1 MAKKR
6 DLESVGCDVP
16 SPEEKRPRLL
26 PSFSSVIADAT
37 KMQNLQKILEP
48 LIRRVVSE
56 EVERAVGK
64 LVPIKLRCSPAKQIQ
79 GSDQSRN
86 LRLNFVN
93 KLNLPIF
100 TGSRVE
106 GDQNFP
112 IQIVLLDASTGQ
124 LITTGPE
131 SSQKVEIVVLEGDFG
146 PDDEEDWTAGE
157 FDNHVVQERE
167 GKRPLLTGDLL
178 IALKDG
184 VGTLGELTFTD
195 NSSWI
200 RSRKFRLGARVTGEG
215 YDGIRIREAKTEGF
229 TVKDHR
235 GELYKKH
242 YPPVLDDEVWRLDK
256 VGKDGAF
263 HQRLSTER
271 INTVLD
277 FLRLLVTDPLRL
289 RQILGNGMS
298 AKMWEGTV
306 EHARTCVLSNK
317 YYVYH
322 GPNNIRLVFNVI
334 YELVDVIAETKTIP
348 RAELSE
354 TQKSFVERL
363 VKHAYQHWNEVHE
376 LDEDFLIGNASRS
389 LTVKYGHIQVP
400 QRPQDPNFQRTVLLQ
415 EQDGNGEQLDHKS
428 QMMDGMFMSH
438 QLSAKQVSSD
448 WNHPY

>member
-1 MAKKR
+1 MAPKR
-6 DLESVGCDVP
+6 ELESEDSDVA
-16 SPEEKRPRLL
+16 SPEEKRPRRL
-26 PSFSSVIADAT
+26 PNFASIIADAM
-37 KMQNLQKILEP
+37 KIQNLQKFLEP
-48 LIRRVVSE
+48 LVRRVVSE
-56 EVERAVGK
+56 EIERAVAK
-64 LVPIKLRCSPAKQIQ
+64 LVPAKQRSSTANQIQ

-100 TGSRVE
+100 TGSKVE
-106 GDQNFP
+106 GEQGFP
-112 IQIVLLDASTGQ
+112 IQIVILDTSTGQ
-124 LITTGPE
+124 AITTGPE
-131 SSQKVEIVVLEGDFG
+131 SSQKVEIVVLEGDFV
-146 PDDEEDWTAGE
+146 PNDEEDWTAEE
-157 FDNHVVQERE
+157 FDNHVVRERE

-178 IALKDG
+178 ISLKDG

-200 RSRKFRLGARVTGEG
+200 RSRKFRLGARVAGG
-215 YDGIRIREAKTEGF
+215 SYDGIRIREAKTEGF

>member
-1 MAKKR
+1 M
-6 DLESVGCDVP
+6 
-16 SPEEKRPRLL
+16 
-26 PSFSSVIADAT
+26 
-37 KMQNLQKILEP
+37 
-48 LIRRVVSE
+48 
-56 EVERAVGK
+56 GK
-64 LVPIKLRCSPAKQIQ
+64 LVAIKRRSCPEKEIQ
-79 GSDQSRN
+79 GSYRSRD

-106 GDQNFP
+106 GDRNCP
-112 IQIVLLDASTGQ
+112 IQIVLLDASTGE

-146 PDDEEDWTAGE
+146 PDDKEDWTAEE
-157 FDNHVVQERE
+157 FNNHVVQERE

-178 IALKDG
+178 IALKNG

-200 RSRKFRLGARVTGEG
+200 RSRKFKLGARVVGG
-215 YDGIRIREAKTEGF
+215 SYDGIRIREAKTEGF
-229 TVKDHR
+229 MVKDHR

-242 YPPVLDDEVWRLDK
+242 YPPALDDEVWRLEK

-334 YELVDVIAETKTIP
+334 YELVFIIVEAQTIP
-348 RAELSE
+348 REELPE

-363 VKHAYQHWNEVHE
+363 VKHAYQNWNEVYE
-376 LDEDFLIGNASRS
+376 LDEEFLIGNASRS
-389 LTVKYGHIQVP
+389 LTLQYGHIGVP
-400 QRPQDPNFQRTVLLQ
+400 QSPKDPNIQRTVLLQ
-415 EQDGNGEQLDHKS
+415 DQDGNGEQLDHKL
-428 QMMDGMFMSH
+428 QIMDSMFISH
-438 QLSAKQVSSD
+438 QLSAKQD
-448 WNHPY
+448 TWA

>member
-1 MAKKR
+1 
-6 DLESVGCDVP
+6 V
-16 SPEEKRPRLL
+16 
-26 PSFSSVIADAT
+26 
-37 KMQNLQKILEP
+37 
-48 LIRRVVSE
+48 
-56 EVERAVGK
+56 
-64 LVPIKLRCSPAKQIQ
+64 
-79 GSDQSRN
+79 
-86 LRLNFVN
+86 
-93 KLNLPIF
+93 
-100 TGSRVE
+100 
-106 GDQNFP
+106 
-112 IQIVLLDASTGQ
+112 
-124 LITTGPE
+124 
-131 SSQKVEIVVLEGDFG
+131 
-146 PDDEEDWTAGE
+146 
-157 FDNHVVQERE
+157 
-167 GKRPLLTGDLL
+167 
-178 IALKDG
+178 
-184 VGTLGELTFTD
+184 
-195 NSSWI
+195 
-200 RSRKFRLGARVTGEG
+200 
-215 YDGIRIREAKTEGF
+215 
-229 TVKDHR
+229 
-235 GELYKKH
+235 YKKH